1 MCIGVWQAP
10 LVSIVRVTRIGGKNS
25 IFARTCCTRG
35 ACVGTLLLLLLP
47 WRSYGPASAHAT
59 IDVLLFLFSGL
70 QDLGVKN
77 SLVFFFYWHG
87 TAKGYRHRQLRDLR
101 LSLGVP
107 YLERTQ
113 QALVNA
119 HHSACVVKL
128 PAVVGCAE

>member
-10 LVSIVRVTRIGGKNS
+10 SVSIVRITRIGGKNS

-70 QDLGVKN
+70 QDLRGKELVSFFLFPLA
-77 SLVFFFYWHG
+77 SLRATDIG
-87 TAKGYRHRQLRDLR
+87 DLGIK
-101 LSLGVP
+101 LILGVP

-119 HHSACVVKL
+119 HHSACVIKL
-128 PAVVGCAE
+128 PAVIGCAE